1 MFQLMLL
8 GSLLLA
14 EVPDPERASRLNNE
28 GMDLLEAGRLSES
41 VEKFRQAI
49 QTDPGH
55 ISAHNNLGV
64 ALRRQK
70 DFVGAIAI
78 LQTALRLRP
87 DDARIQSNLDLL
99 CMIWAV
105 STRRLQQ

>member
-1 MFQLMLL
+1 
-8 GSLLLA
+8 
-14 EVPDPERASRLNNE
+14 
-28 GMDLLEAGRLSES
+28 MDLLEAGRLSES

-78 LQTALRLRP
+78 LQTAFVCVPTMLGFTAIW
-87 DDARIQSNLDLL
+87 DSL
-99 CMIWAV
+99 CMIWAA
-105 STRRLQQ
+105 STRRLRQ